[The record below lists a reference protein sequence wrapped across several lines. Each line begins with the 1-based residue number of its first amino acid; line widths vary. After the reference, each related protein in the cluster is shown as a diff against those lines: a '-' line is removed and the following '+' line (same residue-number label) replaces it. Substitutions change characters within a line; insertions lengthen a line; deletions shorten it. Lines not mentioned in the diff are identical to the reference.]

1 MNSHLLLLALRNL
14 CRQKKRTAIAMS
26 SIVFGVVALLLS
38 GGFIEWGLWFGRDSV
53 IHSQIG
59 HLQVTMPNYYT
70 KGISDPFQYLLPG
83 DDSPEL
89 QAIRAIDRVKA
100 VGPRLALTG
109 LVSHQESSISFIGEG
124 VDPIAEVSL
133 SRSLLIREGLALSSD
148 DPKGAILGSG
158 LAANLGVKVGSSVVL
173 LATMAG
179 GGVNA
184 IEVKV
189 RGIFSTITKAYDDAA
204 LRIPIVTARK
214 LMRVEGANVWVASL
228 DDNDSTHEQ
237 ALVFRDLLS
246 SDHFQVLEWR
256 ELADFFNKTE
266 ALLTRQFA
274 IVKMIIAVII
284 LLSISNTMMMA
295 VMERTC
301 EIGTIMA
308 VGMRRQAVMSLFVTE
323 GLILGV
329 LGILVGV
336 LLGYILAALIS
347 YLGIPMPPAPGMA
360 ESYIARILLTWAL
373 VIESSAIVLLAVLVA
388 SIYPSWKASRM
399 VIVDALR
406 QSY

>member
-1 MNSHLLLLALRNL
+1 
-14 CRQKKRTAIAMS
+14 MS
-26 SIVFGVVALLLS
+26 SIVFGMVALLLS
-38 GGFIEWGLWFGRDSV
+38 GGFIEWGLWFGRDSI
-53 IHSQIG
+53 IHSQLG
-59 HLQVTMPNYYT
+59 HLQITKPNYYT
-70 KGISDPFQYLLPG
+70 TGVSDPFQYLLPG

-89 QAIRAIDRVKA
+89 KAIRAADGVMA

-109 LVSHQESSISFIGEG
+109 LVSYQESSISFIGEG
-124 VDPIAEVSL
+124 VDPVAEVSL
-133 SRSLLIREGLALSSD
+133 SRSILIREGRALSAD
-148 DPKGAILGSG
+148 DPKGVILGSG
-158 LAANLGVKVGSSVVL
+158 LAANLGVKEGSSVVL

-184 IEVKV
+184 VEVKV

-214 LMRVEGANVWVASL
+214 LMRVEGANVWVTL
-228 DDNDSTHEQ
+228 LKDNDSTHEQ
-237 ALVFRDLLS
+237 ASVLRGLLS
-246 SDHFQVLEWR
+246 LDRFQVLEWR

-274 IVKMIIAVII
+274 IVKVIIAIII

-308 VGMRRQAVMSLFVTE
+308 LGTQRKEVMRLYITE

-329 LGILVGV
+329 FGILVGA

-347 YLGIPMPPAPGMA
+347 FVGIPMPPAPGMA
-360 ESYIARILLTWAL
+360 ESYVARILLTWEL
-373 VIESSAIVLLAVLVA
+373 VIESSIIVLLTALVA

-406 QSY
+406 QTS